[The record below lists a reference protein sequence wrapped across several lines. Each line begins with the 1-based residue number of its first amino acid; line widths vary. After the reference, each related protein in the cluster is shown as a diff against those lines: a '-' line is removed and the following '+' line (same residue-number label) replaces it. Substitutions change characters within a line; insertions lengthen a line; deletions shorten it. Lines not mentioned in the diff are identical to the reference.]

1 MDKVQLGNRRAFRTL
16 WGLVEAVELEG
27 LSEFRVARRD
37 GIWFLTYSVE
47 V

>member
-1 MDKVQLGNRRAFRTL
+1 MVKQRAFRTL

-27 LSEFRVARRD
+27 VGKFNVVRR
-37 GIWFLTYSVE
+37 GGVWYLRTGE